1 MEYILLVSLKKIF
14 SWCLLVALTFLAVA
28 NVFAAEVVKTT
39 AFNQPNIILIM
50 ADDVSPDIFGAY
62 GQSNAAKTP
71 NIDRLAK
78 QGVMFKTAYATAMCG
93 PSRAQIMTGRYAN
106 TTGAYHNMVWLNDSH
121 KRLYKDNLAF
131 AKVLKQAGYATAIA
145 GKWHAGKQMPYEA
158 EVGFDEYSLW
168 EMDHYINALPGGAK
182 FTGLHEDKKTT
193 SRYWHPAYVENGKL
207 LNTKADDFGP
217 DIEAN
222 FLMDFIERKSKAKQ
236 PFLAYWPTV
245 APHGSRQGFPST
257 PHNGK
262 VGFLGQRKDK
272 KAEWQRFLALNEY
285 LDHLV
290 GKVLQKVEDLGI
302 SDNTI
307 IIFTSD
313 NGTAGKAKT
322 RGVEKGVQVAHIV
335 AGAGIKQRGL
345 SDELTD
351 FADIM
356 PTLIDFANAQS
367 YLPADYHFDGQSLK
381 PYLTGKT
388 DSHRPWIYGYISGSQ
403 ILRTKDYLL
412 EVVNPILGTPKG
424 RLYKTG
430 DSRWGQGYQ
439 LVSGQAEHA
448 QAANKFAEILQQY
461 PPLTTDLSYFNS
473 KRGKQFL
480 KQYLKPKNIKRHLHN
495 HKDYQFYDESYVE

>member
-1 MEYILLVSLKKIF
+1 MESTLFISLKKAL
-14 SWCLLVALTFLAVA
+14 SLPLMMLLTVIALSHAI
-28 NVFAAEVVKTT
+28 AADVVNEKSLS
-39 AFNQPNIILIM
+39 QPNIILIM

-62 GQSNAAKTP
+62 GQANAAKTP

-106 TTGAYHNMVWLNDSH
+106 TTGAYHNMVWLNNSH

-131 AKVLKQAGYATAIA
+131 ARILKQAGYATAIA
-145 GKWHAGKQMPYEA
+145 GKWHAGKQMPYED
-158 EVGFDEYSLW
+158 EIGFDEYSLW
-168 EMDHYINALPGGAK
+168 EMDHYINALPGGVK

-207 LNTKADDFGP
+207 LTTQEDDFGP

-222 FLMDFIERKSKAKQ
+222 FLMDFIERKSKTKQ

-257 PHNGK
+257 PHSGK
-262 VGFLGQRKDK
+262 VGFLGERKDK
-272 KAEWQRFLALNEY
+272 AAEWQRFLALNEY
-285 LDHLV
+285 LDYLV
-290 GKVLQKVEDLGI
+290 GKVVNKVASLGI

-307 IIFTSD
+307 IIFSSD

-335 AGAGIKQRGL
+335 AGAGIKQRGA

-351 FADIM
+351 FADIL
-356 PTLIDFANAQS
+356 PTLVDFANAKR
-367 YLPADYHFDGQSLK
+367 YLPDNYHFDGQSLK
-381 PYLTGKT
+381 PYLTGAT
-388 DSHRPWIYGYISGSQ
+388 QSHRPWIYGYISGSQ

-430 DSRWGQGYQ
+430 TNRWGQGYQ
-439 LVSGQAEHA
+439 LVKGEGEHE
-448 QAANKFAEILQQY
+448 QAANDFADILQKY
-461 PPLTTDLSYFNS
+461 PPLTLESPYFN
-473 KRGKQFL
+473 KGRGKAFL
-480 KQYLKPKNIKRHLHN
+480 KDYLKARNIKRHLHN
-495 HKDYQFYDESYVE
+495 HKDYQFYDESYIE